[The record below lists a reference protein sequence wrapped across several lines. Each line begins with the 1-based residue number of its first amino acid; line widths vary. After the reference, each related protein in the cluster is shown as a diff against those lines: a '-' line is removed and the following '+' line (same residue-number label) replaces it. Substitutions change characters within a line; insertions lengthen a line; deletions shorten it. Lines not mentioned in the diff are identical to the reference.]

1 MSEDND
7 QTTADQIFWHS
18 ADGGEETL
26 EGQSSSRCLVTS
38 PRHSLRQWPTVSRAG
53 TRLLEQAEPS
63 VYRLL
68 GCLIREVPAPPL
80 ARSGACQ
87 HVGYNRLTHGPLTFN
102 VFCHYSVHSHG
113 APSSCPDR
121 SGAGGKGSGAA
132 AWEERG
138 VLTRVFSLSRRR
150 L

>member
-38 PRHSLRQWPTVSRAG
+38 PCHSLRQSPTVSRAG
-53 TRLLEQAEPS
+53 TRLLEQAQPS

-87 HVGYNRLTHGPLTFN
+87 RVGYNRLTHGPLTFN
-102 VFCHYSVHSHG
+102 VFCHYSIHSHG
-113 APSSCPDR
+113 APAPALT
-121 SGAGGKGSGAA
+121 GLGLEAKGSGAA
-132 AWEERG
+132 AWEG
-138 VLTRVFSLSRRR
+138 KVAS
-150 L
+150 